1 MEISLFDELGNETKY
16 EILTAYKLLKTQ
28 KHYMLFTDHTY
39 DENGRL
45 NIYSAIYD
53 PNDES
58 VFEEVKSDY
67 ELEEVN
73 KRILELRGTYV
84 DR

>member
-45 NIYSAIYD
+45 NI
-53 PNDES
+53 
-58 VFEEVKSDY
+58 
-67 ELEEVN
+67 
-73 KRILELRGTYV
+73 
-84 DR
+84 